1 MEFTFNNTSSA
12 TTDISLFFMNK
23 EYYSNIIVYS
33 KYDIA
38 FFCVHNFVVNFDKL
52 QGALKSE
59 IVIAQQYYQWS
70 TNACQLLALDF
81 WVRQKIFIKA

>member
-1 MEFTFNNTSSA
+1 
-12 TTDISLFFMNK
+12 MNK
-23 EYYSNIIVYS
+23 EYYSNIIVYL

-59 IVIAQQYYQWS
+59 IVIAQQYYQ
-70 TNACQLLALDF
+70 
-81 WVRQKIFIKA
+81 